1 MRPSAKGLTFLHL
14 IPPWLLASL
23 FWPPTDETSKEPNI
37 IPDTFL
43 WKPLAGITHSKWM
56 CACNLCFQTLF
67 LSLGPSPRELLW
79 PAPSYPPIHCSLFR
93 HSATRPALLSVLPP
107 PLPSFAISHQ
117 GKENISCDSIWCV
130 MDTQWDVSICV
141 FTYLKG
147 AIPCWQEQYERTDF
161 LPSSLKWSCLFFFFF
176 LMFWRENSSD
186 VTCFSLAAVSRH
198 QPLY

>member
-23 FWPPTDETSKEPNI
+23 FWPPTDEASKQPNI

-79 PAPSYPPIHCSLFR
+79 PAPSCPPIHCSLFR
-93 HSATRPALLSVLPP
+93 HSATRPALLITHQT
-107 PLPSFAISHQ
+107 PSDVWWTHSEMYLYVYLHIW
-117 GKENISCDSIWCV
+117 KEE
-130 MDTQWDVSICV
+130 
-141 FTYLKG
+141 
-147 AIPCWQEQYERTDF
+147 PYERTDF
-161 LPSSLKWSCLFFFFF
+161 FPSPLKWAC
-176 LMFWRENSSD
+176 
-186 VTCFSLAAVSRH
+186 
-198 QPLY
+198 